1 MYIRTPLKR
10 GIQIG
15 HFHFG
20 EFECKGTTIS
30 AKRQTFCLVPKSAQ
44 NPNLL
49 YFNMPNKQPH
59 LSPLLPSC
67 EIIIV

>member
-1 MYIRTPLKR
+1 MYIHTPTKR

-30 AKRQTFCLVPKSAQ
+30 AKRQTFCLAPKSAQ

-49 YFNMPNKQPH
+49 YFNMPNK
-59 LSPLLPSC
+59 
-67 EIIIV
+67 